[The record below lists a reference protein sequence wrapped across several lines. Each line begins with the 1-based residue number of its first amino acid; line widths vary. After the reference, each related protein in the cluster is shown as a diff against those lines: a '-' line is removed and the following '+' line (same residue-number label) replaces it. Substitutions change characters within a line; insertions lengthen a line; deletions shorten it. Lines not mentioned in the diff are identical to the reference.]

1 MAAIKNSN
9 FLIVFALDDQRYAL
23 SLSAADRVVRM
34 VAITPLPNAPEG
46 ILGVV
51 NFQGRVIPV
60 FNLRSRFNLP
70 ERDIALTDQLIIAHT
85 SRRVVALVVDAVM
98 DVCEA
103 QNLVAS
109 GDVLA
114 RFQYVEGVVK
124 RDDGLIFIHDLDTF
138 LSLEEAD
145 TLDQAL
151 ENSAP

>member
-1 MAAIKNSN
+1 MAVIKNSN

-34 VAITPLPNAPEG
+34 VAITPLPNAPAG

-114 RFQYVEGVVK
+114 RVQYVEGVVK

>member
-1 MAAIKNSN
+1 MAVIKNSN

-34 VAITPLPNAPEG
+34 VAITPLPNAPAG

-103 QNLVAS
+103 QNQVAS

-114 RFQYVEGVVK
+114 RVQYVEGVVK

>member
-1 MAAIKNSN
+1 MAVIKNSN

-34 VAITPLPNAPEG
+34 VAITPLPNAPAG

-85 SRRVVALVVDAVM
+85 SRRAVALVVDAVM

-103 QNLVAS
+103 QNQVAS
-109 GDVLA
+109 GDILA
-114 RFQYVEGVVK
+114 RVQYVEEVVK

-145 TLDQAL
+145 TLDRAL
-151 ENSAP
+151 ETG